1 MISTGFSGM
10 VGCREVGIITASNL
24 FQASVV
30 FFFTRS
36 DMMSL
41 AVSDPAHKKCGDFHH
56 TICNAVGTTSYVLP
70 RDTSQPP
77 EAGGK

>member
-1 MISTGFSGM
+1 MGFSGM
-10 VGCREVGIITASNL
+10 VGCKYVGIMTLSKL
-24 FQASVV
+24 CLWSFVV
-30 FFFTRS
+30 YFKIS
-36 DMMSL
+36 DMMFL
-41 AVSDPAHKKCGDFHH
+41 AVSDPAHKKGGDFHH